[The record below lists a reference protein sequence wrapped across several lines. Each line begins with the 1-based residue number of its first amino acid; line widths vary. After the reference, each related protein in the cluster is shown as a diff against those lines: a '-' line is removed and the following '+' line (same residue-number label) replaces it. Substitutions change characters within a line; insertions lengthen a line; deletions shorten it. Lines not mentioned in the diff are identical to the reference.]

1 MIQNI
6 RGLHL
11 AHSLLLALN
20 LREYQI
26 VCASVHIVIHVDAGE
41 TYLYVRVNYHGWNV
55 HIQVILKVIG
65 FSQEP
70 GFSACSDMVA
80 TAIVFEISR
89 LCQMY
94 TFPDQMMN
102 CQFVLIMARNHQ

>member
-1 MIQNI
+1 M
-6 RGLHL
+6 
-11 AHSLLLALN
+11 
-20 LREYQI
+20 
-26 VCASVHIVIHVDAGE
+26 
-41 TYLYVRVNYHGWNV
+41 
-55 HIQVILKVIG
+55 LKVI
-65 FSQEP
+65 

-102 CQFVLIMARNHQ
+102 CQFVLIMARNHKYLPSSPSIYYMSLSLINVKCRMDGFYRKP

>member
-41 TYLYVRVNYHGWNV
+41 TYLYVRVNYHG
-55 HIQVILKVIG
+55 
-65 FSQEP
+65 
-70 GFSACSDMVA
+70 
-80 TAIVFEISR
+80 
-89 LCQMY
+89 
-94 TFPDQMMN
+94 
-102 CQFVLIMARNHQ
+102 